1 MGVTQQL
8 PEKDKY
14 LYRRDYLLDRL
25 AVIMGGRAAE
35 EIIFDTATS
44 GAENDLKQVRKMAR
58 KMVLDWGM
66 GEKFK
71 HISLGG
77 DQGSVFLGEELAK
90 GKDYSDETAREVD
103 EEIQRITENAFQRAV
118 DTLGENRDAFDRLAD
133 LLIERE
139 EVPGT
144 DVLRLVK
151 EGVEALEEASTN
163 GVSSDGEVHADGET
177 VSSEPSADE
186 DPDAVE
192 DQQNGTPDDTTEAE
206 SKEESS

>member
-14 LYRRDYLLDRL
+14 LYREDYLLDRL

-35 EIIFDTATS
+35 EIIFDTPTS

-66 GEKFK
+66 GERFK
-71 HISLGG
+71 HISLGE
-77 DQGSVFLGEELAK
+77 DQGNVFLGEELAK

-103 EEIQRITENAFQRAV
+103 EEIQRITANAFQRAV
-118 DTLGENRDAFDRLAD
+118 DTLNENRDAFDRLAE

-139 EVPGT
+139 EVPGS
-144 DVLRLVK
+144 DVLQLVNGDA
-151 EGVEALEEASTN
+151 ESLEEVATANGQPEDNGHPEQDAAS
-163 GVSSDGEVHADGET
+163 SSDPTDAEVVEEAGET
-177 VSSEPSADE
+177 PSD
-186 DPDAVE
+186 
-192 DQQNGTPDDTTEAE
+192 GTTEADE
-206 SKEESS
+206 QAPEER